1 MHTLNNW
8 KSEINQKMLAMD
20 IDSVMYM
27 PISGF
32 LIKRTAKNVWRD
44 MGTGK
49 MVDLFT
55 LDI

>member
-55 LDI
+55 IDI